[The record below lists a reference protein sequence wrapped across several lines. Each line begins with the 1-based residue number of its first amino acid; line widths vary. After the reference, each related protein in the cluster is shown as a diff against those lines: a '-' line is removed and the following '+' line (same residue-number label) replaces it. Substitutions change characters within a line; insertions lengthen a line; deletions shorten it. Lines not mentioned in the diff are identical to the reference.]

1 MFKAKSFLV
10 ALVYMT
16 MGYFHHHLCPFLH
29 FWLIWCPRD
38 NIYKATFVRTHVS
51 TPLIAQNQST
61 CHSPPLCEYLILLS
75 YIGWLFFYLKKMRS
89 ALPLWAGMQMPH
101 SSDRP
106 PPPGIAVWTKV
117 KWVPGVPDRICSRT
131 HLKLSLNMHF
141 LASSRSLCMA
151 SLYACFCF
159 SVVNVIIHLLWF
171 MISSLG

>member
-106 PPPGIAVWTKV
+106 PPTSIAIWTKV
-117 KWVPGVPDRICSRT
+117 KVSPQRPRPHMQQNPFKAVT
-131 HLKLSLNMHF
+131 QHAFFSLPR
-141 LASSRSLCMA
+141 LMA

-159 SVVNVIIHLLWF
+159 SVVNGIHLLSF
-171 MISSLG
+171 MISLLC